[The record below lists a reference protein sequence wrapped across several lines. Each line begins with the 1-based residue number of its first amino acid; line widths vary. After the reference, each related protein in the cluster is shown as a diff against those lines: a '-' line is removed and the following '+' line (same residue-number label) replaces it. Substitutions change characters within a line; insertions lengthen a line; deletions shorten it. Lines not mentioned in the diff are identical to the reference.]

1 MIFLNVDPNEMEK
14 IPMHPATGQFY
25 YGVSLYGIF
34 YCQPRKP
41 EFKSLVAPKPLIDMV
56 SKMFQLGAKLTQGIF
71 RLPGNMDMLD
81 TMIWDIEHGKPYLE
95 GKTVHDVASLFKR
108 WYRDLPGSVLGKHEV
123 DELMRASSDD
133 AMMELACRLPMMQK
147 FCLMYLIGFLKEM
160 VAPDVVAVTMTTS
173 ECCLRQTFCTSTPR
187 LIQ

>member
-95 GKTVHDVASLFKR
+95 GKTVHNVASLFNN
-108 WYRDLPGSVLGKHEV
+108 WYRDLPGSVLGTHEV
-123 DELMRASSDD
+123 DEQ
-133 AMMELACRLPMMQK
+133 MML
-147 FCLMYLIGFLKEM
+147 
-160 VAPDVVAVTMTTS
+160 
-173 ECCLRQTFCTSTPR
+173 
-187 LIQ
+187 